1 MESETTPLIRRDNV
15 LMNDDMKH
23 MIMERIRQSY
33 EKDINENLE
42 SRSRCRKLGNSLQ
55 TFSQFISV
63 GATIMAFSAGFYDN
77 KILSFISGCLGSLSL
92 AFLKTSDY
100 ALNESRERTESLN
113 IILKKLNI
121 DTMPDVVIQQ
131 NN

>member
-1 MESETTPLIRRDNV
+1 MENETTPLIRNNNN

-55 TFSQFISV
+55 TLSQFISV
-63 GATIMAFSAGFYDN
+63 GATIMAFSAGFYDD

-121 DTMPDVVIQQ
+121 DTIPDVVVQQ

>member
-1 MESETTPLIRRDNV
+1 MENETTPLIRNNNN

-23 MIMERIRQSY
+23 MIMEQIRQSY

-55 TFSQFISV
+55 TLSQFISV
-63 GATIMAFSAGFYDN
+63 GATIMAFSAGFYDD

-121 DTMPDVVIQQ
+121 DTIPDVVVQQ

>member
-1 MESETTPLIRRDNV
+1 MEDETTPLIRNNNN
-15 LMNDDMKH
+15 LMNNDMKH

-55 TFSQFISV
+55 TLSQFISV
-63 GATIMAFSAGFYDN
+63 GATIMAFSAGFYDD
-77 KILSFISGCLGSLSL
+77 KMLSFISGCLGSLSL

-121 DTMPDVVIQQ
+121 DTIPDVVVQQ

>member
-1 MESETTPLIRRDNV
+1 MEDETTPLIRNNND
-15 LMNDDMKH
+15 LMNNDMKH
-23 MIMERIRQSY
+23 MIMEKIRQSY

-55 TFSQFISV
+55 TLSQFISV
-63 GATIMAFSAGFYDN
+63 GATIMAFSAGFYDD
-77 KILSFISGCLGSLSL
+77 KMLSFISGCLGSLSL

-121 DTMPDVVIQQ
+121 DTIPDVVVQQ

>member
-1 MESETTPLIRRDNV
+1 MEDESTPLIRNNNSV
-15 LMNDDMKH
+15 MNDDMKH

-55 TFSQFISV
+55 TLSQFISV
-63 GATIMAFSAGFYDN
+63 GATIMAFSAGFYDD
-77 KILSFISGCLGSLSL
+77 KILSFVSGCLGSLSL

-121 DTMPDVVIQQ
+121 DTIPDVVIQQ

>member
-1 MESETTPLIRRDNV
+1 MENETTPLIRNNNN

-33 EKDINENLE
+33 EKDINDNLE

-55 TFSQFISV
+55 TLSQFISV
-63 GATIMAFSAGFYDN
+63 GATIMAFSAGFYDD

-121 DTMPDVVIQQ
+121 DTIPDVVVQQ